1 MQAKL
6 YQQEETKMINDERQ
20 IVLNLQRPNDPY
32 KVDWVRATRSTK
44 DWSIKVTK
52 PLPPPEFI
60 REILDYNPE
69 TGVLTWK
76 ERSNE
81 TAVNIRFN
89 SRYANKPVGKR
100 DGGGSYARPQISIK
114 YNGIK
119 KDIYYAR
126 LVWCWVHGQWPDPEK
141 VIDHINGDHMDDR
154 IENLREVT
162 MSENMRNAKQ
172 YKNNTSGVVGVS
184 YDNTSNKWRV
194 NITPP
199 NTTKSKYIGLF
210 KNKEDAIQARKD
222 AEKRYGYHVN
232 HGRV

>member
-6 YQQEETKMINDERQ
+6 YQQEETKMISDERQ
-20 IVLNLQRPNDPY
+20 TVLNLQRPNDPY

-44 DWSIKVTK
+44 DWSIRVTK
-52 PLPPPEFI
+52 PLPPPEYI

-76 ERSNE
+76 KRNDLNFD
-81 TAVNIRFN
+81 TRL
-89 SRYANKPVGKR
+89 ANKPVKKR
-100 DGGGSYARPQISIK
+100 DGGGTYTRPQINIK
-114 YNGIK
+114 YNGIQ
-119 KDIYYAR
+119 KDVYYAR
-126 LVWCWVHGQWPDPEK
+126 LVWCWVHGKWPDPEK

-172 YKNNTSGVVGVS
+172 YKNNTSGVVGVI
-184 YDNTSNKWRV
+184 YEKASNKWRV

-199 NTTKSKYIGLF
+199 NTTKSKYLGSF
-210 KNKEDAIQARKD
+210 KNKEDAIKVRKD
-222 AEKRYGYHVN
+222 AEKMYGYHQN
-232 HGRV
+232 HGRT

>member
-20 IVLNLQRPNDPY
+20 TVLNLQRPNDPY

-44 DWSIKVTK
+44 DWSIRVTK
-52 PLPPPEFI
+52 PLPPPEYI

-76 ERSNE
+76 KRNDL
-81 TAVNIRFN
+81 NFD
-89 SRYANKPVGKR
+89 SRLANKPVGKR
-100 DGGGSYARPQISIK
+100 DGGGIYARPQVSIRFD
-114 YNGIK
+114 GIK
-119 KDIYYAR
+119 KEIYYAR

-162 MSENMRNAKQ
+162 MSDNMRNARISKR
-172 YKNNTSGVVGVS
+172 NLSGVTGVRWKKG
-184 YDNTSNKWRV
+184 NNRWVAT
-194 NITPP
+194 ITPP
-199 NTTKSKYIGLF
+199 NTRDAEWLGSF
-210 KNKEDAIQARKD
+210 KNKEDAVKARKD
-222 AEKRYGYHVN
+222 AEKRYGYHEN
-232 HGRV
+232 HGRI